1 MVLVTLEITGIFLR
15 KIVNRGP
22 EVAISARPRKTNAF
36 IGIVALCVMVLKS
49 VGCAAETPDTLLS
62 GSIDAA
68 ARTSSLPP
76 EILIRLLWVES
87 RFHPAAVS
95 PAGAQGIAQFM
106 PATAAERGLI
116 NPFAPAQAIPQAARL
131 LADLTFRFG
140 NLGLGL
146 AAYNAG
152 AGRTARWLDDAGP
165 LPSETRQFVTA
176 ITGRSPEEWAA
187 SGRSETHGRG
197 LIGCQYCAM
206 GRNLGIQQLGIK
218 HAVMLPILARSG
230 IPLPIL
236 EGRGRPLPILE
247 GSGRP
252 LPVLQG
258 SGRPLPTLQQSG
270 KPPSGTRTPG

>member
-1 MVLVTLEITGIFLR
+1 V
-15 KIVNRGP
+15 
-22 EVAISARPRKTNAF
+22 AF
-36 IGIVALCVMVLKS
+36 IGIVALCVTVLKS
-49 VGCAAETPDTLLS
+49 VGCVAETPDTLLS

-68 ARTSSLPP
+68 ARATSLPP

-87 RFHPAAVS
+87 RFRPMAVS

-116 NPFAPAQAIPQAARL
+116 NPFAPAQAIPQAAKL

-140 NLGLGL
+140 NVGLGL

-152 AGRTARWLDDAGP
+152 AGRTARWLDDAGL
-165 LPSETRQFVTA
+165 LPAETRQFVTA

-187 SGRSETHGRG
+187 FGMWNTHGRG

-206 GRNLGIQQLGIK
+206 LRSVGMPQLRME

-252 LPVLQG
+252 LPILEG
-258 SGRPLPTLQQSG
+258 SGRPLRALRQSG
-270 KPPSGTRTPG
+270 KPVSGTRTPG